1 MRRIPLDPLMGVI
14 GHRFADPALLTQ
26 AVTHPSASSPSRPD
40 NQRFEFLGDRV
51 LGLIVSEA
59 LLTSFPDAP
68 EGDLAPRF
76 NALVRRETLAEVAAE
91 IDLGTYLMLGRSENI
106 SGGRRKAAILADA
119 MEAVIAALY
128 LDGGLDAAK
137 AFVLSHW
144 SPRLTEVHATP
155 QDAKTRAQEWAQARG
170 LSPPDYRTLD
180 RTGPDHAP
188 VFTVEARLTNGASA
202 MGKAGTK
209 KLAEQ
214 HAAAALL
221 DTVSGDD

>member
-1 MRRIPLDPLMGVI
+1 MEVI
-14 GHRFADPALLTQ
+14 GHRFADPGLLTQ
-26 AVTHPSASSPSRPD
+26 AITHPSASSPSRPD

-59 LLTSFPDAP
+59 LLTAFPDAP

-76 NALVRRETLAEVAAE
+76 NALVRRETLAEVATE

-106 SGGRRKAAILADA
+106 SGGRRKTAILADA

-128 LDGGLDAAK
+128 LDGGLDVAK
-137 AFVLSHW
+137 TFVLTHW
-144 SPRLTEVHATP
+144 LARLTKTHATP

-170 LSPPDYRTLD
+170 LSPPEYRTLD
-180 RTGPDHAP
+180 RSGPDHAP
-188 VFTVEARLTNGASA
+188 VFTVEARLEGGPQAT
-202 MGKAGTK
+202 GKAGTK

-214 HAAAALL
+214 QAAAELL
-221 DTVSGDD
+221 NRVLQDG